1 MGLLDGRKKEDKMEK
16 KILILDI
23 ETTGFLKQGG
33 SIVEIGIVELN
44 LDNGEIKHIFD
55 SFCREDI
62 LTAKHRKPPYG
73 WIFNN
78 SDLTPAMVR
87 SAPSFN
93 DVAVEVQEIING
105 YPIGCTA
112 FNNVFDFDFLEDR
125 GIEFITKLPCPMKL
139 STSICKLPNRGGRS
153 GYKWPSVDEAFKFFL
168 PELPYKEKHR
178 GADDAY
184 HEAMIV
190 YKLYEMG
197 VFNLD

>member
-1 MGLLDGRKKEDKMEK
+1 MEK

-23 ETTGFLKQGG
+23 ETTFFLKPGG

-44 LDNGEIKHIFD
+44 LDNGEIKTIYD
-55 SFCREDI
+55 SLCREEI
-62 LTAKHRKPPYG
+62 LTARHRSKPFG
-73 WIFNN
+73 WIFDN

-87 SAPSFN
+87 AAPAF
-93 DVAVEVQEIING
+93 DKVAAEVQDIINK

-125 GIEFITKLPCPMKL
+125 GIKFQTKLPCPMKL
-139 STSICKLPNRGGRS
+139 STPICKLPNRNGYR
-153 GYKWPSVDEAFKFFL
+153 GYKWPSVEEAFKFFF
-168 PELPYKEKHR
+168 PDIDYKEKHR
-178 GADDAY
+178 GADDAK